1 MSLDFFELDKKD
13 KYRFRILL
21 YFLALIIIYLILFII
36 ALIPLLKYPELEI
49 GINQTRDLLYEI
61 VNICGIFLL
70 FKFLW
75 LFLCFFSV
83 DSDKIIKHNIRDKDA
98 VKFFNE
104 NIKILKLQ
112 YINLKKI
119 IFLFSYKKN
128 RNEYHK
134 KKIEQLR
141 EIQNDFLRLINENNM
156 KYNLKFGD
164 IIFKENPITEN
175 QQRIFN
181 LVIAART
188 IYYNRK
194 AFSQTILVIASHIID
209 LGFSFVLFSVSLS
222 LNSIILFIVVSVVN
236 IIAIFWWMLIIK
248 QNLRLKEHAYVIM
261 GGIIDRMKV
270 L

>member
-1 MSLDFFELDKKD
+1 
-13 KYRFRILL
+13 
-21 YFLALIIIYLILFII
+21 
-36 ALIPLLKYPELEI
+36 
-49 GINQTRDLLYEI
+49 
-61 VNICGIFLL
+61 
-70 FKFLW
+70 
-75 LFLCFFSV
+75 
-83 DSDKIIKHNIRDKDA
+83 

-128 RNEYHK
+128 HNEYHK
-134 KKIEQLR
+134 KKIEQFR
-141 EIQNDFLRLINENNM
+141 EIQNDFLRLIHENNM

-181 LVIAART
+181 LVIAARI

-194 AFSQTILVIASHIID
+194 VFSQTMLVIANHILD
-209 LGFSFVLFSVSLS
+209 LGFSFVLFSISLS

-236 IIAIFWWMLIIK
+236 IIAIFWWMIIIK
-248 QNLRLKEHAYVIM
+248 KIFRLK
-261 GGIIDRMKV
+261 
-270 L
+270 

>member
-1 MSLDFFELDKKD
+1 M
-13 KYRFRILL
+13 
-21 YFLALIIIYLILFII
+21 
-36 ALIPLLKYPELEI
+36 
-49 GINQTRDLLYEI
+49 
-61 VNICGIFLL
+61 
-70 FKFLW
+70 
-75 LFLCFFSV
+75 
-83 DSDKIIKHNIRDKDA
+83 KHNIRDKDV

-128 RNEYHK
+128 RSEYHRK
-134 KKIEQLR
+134 KNEQLR

-156 KYNLKFGD
+156 KFNLKFGD

-188 IYYNRK
+188 IYYKRK
-194 AFSQTILVIASHIID
+194 AFSQTILMIDNHIID

-222 LNSIILFIVVSVVN
+222 LNSIILFIVVSVFN
-236 IIAIFWWMLIIK
+236 IIAIFWWMMIIK
-248 QNLRLKEHAYVIM
+248 KNLRLREHVYAIM
-261 GGIIDRMKV
+261 GGIIDRMK
-270 L
+270 LI